1 MPAGP
6 RTGAQSRT
14 GIVYPRP
21 TLLTDSKERVNGMT
35 GSATMTADEFEAL
48 RPRLGRLAL
57 DTVDI
62 AREVLVEGMRPTEAA
77 VRHNMSRQRV
87 HGIVQRFRAAA
98 QEVPTGWRRVEVW
111 LPPELAVEVEAMA
124 RRAREAHVAG
134 DTGGRPVAA

>member
-1 MPAGP
+1 
-6 RTGAQSRT
+6 
-14 GIVYPRP
+14 
-21 TLLTDSKERVNGMT
+21 MT
-35 GSATMTADEFEAL
+35 GSTTMTPDEFEAL

-62 AREVLVEGMRPTEAA
+62 ARAVLVDGMRPTEAA

-111 LPPELAVEVEAMA
+111 LPPERAVEVEAMA
-124 RRAREAHVAG
+124 RRAREEYAAKG
-134 DTGGRPVAA
+134 AGGRSGTA